1 MLQAKKIPMQIEV
14 VDYDPAWP
22 ERFAM
27 LRDRLTPAVGDVAL
41 AIEHVGSTSV
51 PGLAAKPV
59 IDIDVVVRAAHL
71 PAAIERIV
79 ALGYEH
85 LGEMGVPQR
94 EAFRAP
100 SDLPRHNLYATVD
113 GCLSLRN
120 HTCVRDHL
128 RANPDAARAYGELK
142 KKLAVTCEGDIDRYV
157 AGKSE
162 FISAIL
168 SQSGLGEEDVSAI
181 RAINAPA

>member
-1 MLQAKKIPMQIEV
+1 MQIEV
-14 VDYDPAWP
+14 VDYDTAWP
-22 ERFAM
+22 ESFET
-27 LRDRLTPAVGDVAL
+27 LRDRLAPAVGDFAL

-59 IDIDVVVRAAHL
+59 IDIDIVVRAEHL
-71 PAAIERIV
+71 AAAIERIV

-100 SDLPRHNLYATVD
+100 GGLPRHNLYATVE

-120 HTCVRDHL
+120 HFAVRDHL

-168 SQSGLGEEDVSAI
+168 SRSGLSEEDLLAI

>member
-1 MLQAKKIPMQIEV
+1 MQIEV
-14 VDYDPAWP
+14 VDYDAAWP
-22 ERFAM
+22 ERFAI
-27 LRDRLTPAVGDVAL
+27 LRDRLEPAVGDVAI

-59 IDIDVVVRAAHL
+59 IDIDVIVHAANL
-71 PAAIERIV
+71 PIAIERIT

-100 SDLPRHNLYATVD
+100 DDLPRHNLYVTVD
-113 GCLSLRN
+113 GCVSLRN
-120 HTCVRDHL
+120 HLAVRDYL
-128 RANPDAARAYGELK
+128 RANPEAARAYGELK

-168 SQSGLGEEDVSAI
+168 SRSGLSEEELLAI
-181 RAINAPA
+181 RAVNAPA